1 MAEPKG
7 RIPLQVNRRP
17 DGAQMPN
24 QDYITSMKIFLMV
37 LLGIDMVAVV
47 AVMLVGAVGM
57 ANLSRSP
64 QTSNLLMRWRVGL
77 QGVGIALV
85 VLLML
90 TGR

>member
-1 MAEPKG
+1 MFN
-7 RIPLQVNRRP
+7 L
-17 DGAQMPN
+17 GAQSGLCG
-24 QDYITSMKIFLMV
+24 YIREMKILLMI
-37 LLGIDMVAVV
+37 LLGVDLVAVV

-64 QTSNLLMRWRVGL
+64 QTSNMLMRWRVGL
-77 QGVGIALV
+77 QGVGVVLV